1 MNVMNRDTDPD
12 GFNRAQMRWAFEHET
27 GGTDAQWQAAQAVAW
42 AEIATRLSEE
52 RMHEAM
58 ALVSAW
64 AQQDPALVK
73 RVKAGIRRHRKG
85 QA

>member
-1 MNVMNRDTDPD
+1 MNRDTDPD
-12 GFNRAQMRWAFEHET
+12 GFNREQMRWAHDHAEPGQEWV
-27 GGTDAQWQAAQAVAW
+27 DAQAVAW

-52 RMHEAM
+52 QMHEAM

-73 RVKAGIRRHRKG
+73 KVKAGIRRHRKE